1 MIQNDGKKPFNEIF
15 TGYLTSAG
23 EVWVCAVF
31 FFESE
36 FDFFYAV
43 RLCIHLF

>member
-1 MIQNDGKKPFNEIF
+1 MVKKPFNEIF
-15 TGYLTSAG
+15 TGYLASAG

-43 RLCIHLF
+43 RLCVHLF